1 MANSTVP
8 AGIEASTKQ
17 EMLKSCWS
25 FTSKRYSFLPVF
37 NIKPTKRF
45 PKISLSDNEGIIF
58 LIKRISI
65 LLFFLKDEY

>member
-17 EMLKSCWS
+17 GTLKSCWS
-25 FTSKRYSFLPVF
+25 FTSKRYFFLPMF

-58 LIKRISI
+58 LLKRISI
-65 LLFFLKDEY
+65 LHFFKNDEY